1 MTIAR
6 TAVAMSEEQF
16 QQRILDYCELRGLLV
31 FHDNDSRRNRAG
43 FPDLVIVGDHGVIF
57 AELKTDKGK
66 LRPDQETWLLR
77 LHKAKSTA
85 VVWRPSQW
93 DLIVSRLDA
102 IR

>member
-6 TAVAMSEEQF
+6 TPSAMSEAQF

-43 FPDLVIVGDHGVIF
+43 YPDLTIVGDRGVIF
-57 AELKTDKGK
+57 AELKTDTGR

-77 LHKAKSTA
+77 LRKAGATA
-85 VVWRPSQW
+85 LVWRPQHW
-93 DLIVSRLDA
+93 DLIVARLDA